1 MIGNRLNLWRRTA
14 SGIRENLNL
23 RAAFGIAQLRI
34 RELAKESEEARC
46 EVAEIQRTLAEQAK
60 QLEALT
66 ERIELITTREQEL
79 RAMLLAAHDQLMR
92 RADKIKVE
100 LAAELQRPAPQES
113 SVVSDPTS
121 DVSPAI
127 PIPEKDLALAGA
139 NAGYEQL
146 SKYFSYRR
154 LVDRIREVAN
164 AVIPPNATVA
174 VVSKGDEKLLVL
186 GEGRQGWHFPQ
197 DEHGVY
203 TGYHPADSA
212 EAIAH
217 LEELRE
223 RGAQFLLLPGT
234 SFWWLEHYGEL
245 SEHLDG
251 CYRRVWEGEACVLYS
266 LSEDDFAG
274 QGDER

>member
-113 SVVSDPTS
+113 SV
-121 DVSPAI
+121 
-127 PIPEKDLALAGA
+127 
-139 NAGYEQL
+139 
-146 SKYFSYRR
+146 
-154 LVDRIREVAN
+154 
-164 AVIPPNATVA
+164 
-174 VVSKGDEKLLVL
+174 
-186 GEGRQGWHFPQ
+186 
-197 DEHGVY
+197 
-203 TGYHPADSA
+203 
-212 EAIAH
+212 
-217 LEELRE
+217 
-223 RGAQFLLLPGT
+223 
-234 SFWWLEHYGEL
+234 
-245 SEHLDG
+245 
-251 CYRRVWEGEACVLYS
+251 
-266 LSEDDFAG
+266 
-274 QGDER
+274 

>member
-1 MIGNRLNLWRRTA
+1 MIKNRLDLWRRKVN
-14 SGIRENLNL
+14 GIRENLNL
-23 RAAFGIAQLRI
+23 RVPFGIAQLHI

-46 EVAEIQRTLAEQAK
+46 EVAELQRDLAEQAK

-66 ERIELITTREQEL
+66 ERFELVTTREQEL

-121 DVSPAI
+121 DVSPAL
-127 PIPEKDLALAGA
+127 PIPTKALAPAGT
-139 NAGYEQL
+139 NAGYKQL
-146 SKYFSYRR
+146 SKYFAYRR

-174 VVSKGDEKLLVL
+174 VVSKGDEELLEL

-197 DEHGVY
+197 DEHGDY
-203 TGYHPADSA
+203 IGYHPADSA
-212 EAIAH
+212 EAINH

-245 SEHLDG
+245 NQHLDG
-251 CYRRVWEGEACVLYS
+251 CYQRVWEGEACVMYS
-266 LSEDDFAG
+266 LSEDGSAG